1 MVVKINIQEINNHHL
16 FETFN
21 TIKQSKKCVVITG
34 AGISCSG
41 GVPDFRSAGGI
52 YDMIKQRFPGSF
64 RTGKDLFDT
73 TMLKDHK
80 SIGAFNMFMGIL
92 KERINNA
99 RPTPTHHFLKKLDDK
114 KKLVRVYTQN
124 IDNLEEVAGLATDS
138 IVIKPSNCTTK
149 AIQLHGTM
157 KFLKCSAC
165 SEVYEF
171 SKSHCE
177 RFKEGESPS
186 CPRCEQ
192 SEQKRRSAGKRSHKI
207 GILKPNIV
215 LYGDN
220 HSQEL
225 QIGKVALKDSNKAD
239 CMIIM
244 GTSLQIPGIKDLIR
258 QFAVNIHKKGG
269 KIIVVN
275 LTDIVKTK
283 EMFDMVDY
291 FVQGTTDE
299 WVSMLEEELN
309 EPKAVNNKRKLREIE
324 NINIIDF
331 TKSKQQKTADSND
344 NTDIKRKTSY
354 TYYYNE
360 LQPED
365 IEDNLINDNK
375 LSGLSLVADQL
386 KKLKDD
392 DEVNFQERAVVMEA
406 APTPKLDDNKLNE
419 GKSGDIDV
427 FSPYGTISKSDQLYI
442 SWNTTNAKV
451 KNPSKDTV
459 IITIWLKG
467 ISSDLMIQTHK
478 WYTGSIEFVPITA
491 IAPDGKTKYYAKL
504 VLVQMSVGGGIL
516 QGTSPYFTF
525 SSEHHSTTESS
536 PSITDH
542 IINLAETTAE
552 ISETP
557 TTTSTISSK

>member
-1 MVVKINIQEINNHHL
+1 MVIKINLQETNNHL
-16 FETFN
+16 LETFN

-41 GVPDFRSAGGI
+41 GIPDFRSAGGI

-64 RTGKDLFDT
+64 RSGKDLFDI

-99 RPTPTHHFLKKLDDK
+99 RPTPTHHFLKKLDNK

-138 IVIKPSNCTTK
+138 IIIKPSNCTIK

-165 SEVYEF
+165 SEMYEF

-192 SEQKRRSAGKRSHKI
+192 SEQKRRNAGKRSHKI

-225 QIGKVALKDSNKAD
+225 RIGKVAAKDSNKAD

-299 WVSMLEEELN
+299 WVSLLEEELN
-309 EPKAVNNKRKLREIE
+309 EPKAVDNKKRLREIE
-324 NINIIDF
+324 NINIVDV
-331 TKSKQQKTADSND
+331 TKSARSKQQKTADSND
-344 NTDIKRKTSY
+344 NTDIKRKTRY
-354 TYYYNE
+354 
-360 LQPED
+360 ED
-365 IEDNLINDNK
+365 YED
-375 LSGLSLVADQL
+375 
-386 KKLKDD
+386 
-392 DEVNFQERAVVMEA
+392 
-406 APTPKLDDNKLNE
+406 
-419 GKSGDIDV
+419 
-427 FSPYGTISKSDQLYI
+427 Y
-442 SWNTTNAKV
+442 
-451 KNPSKDTV
+451 
-459 IITIWLKG
+459 
-467 ISSDLMIQTHK
+467 DLMIAFENHCDFN
-478 WYTGSIEFVPITA
+478 I
-491 IAPDGKTKYYAKL
+491 KYD
-504 VLVQMSVGGGIL
+504 
-516 QGTSPYFTF
+516 F
-525 SSEHHSTTESS
+525 
-536 PSITDH
+536 
-542 IINLAETTAE
+542 
-552 ISETP
+552 
-557 TTTSTISSK
+557 

>member
-1 MVVKINIQEINNHHL
+1 
-16 FETFN
+16 
-21 TIKQSKKCVVITG
+21 
-34 AGISCSG
+34 
-41 GVPDFRSAGGI
+41 DFRSAGGI

-64 RTGKDLFDT
+64 RSGKDLFDI

-99 RPTPTHHFLKKLDDK
+99 RPTPTHHFLKKLDNK

-138 IVIKPSNCTTK
+138 IIIKPSNCTIK

-165 SEVYEF
+165 SEMYEF

-192 SEQKRRSAGKRSHKI
+192 SEQKRRNAGKRSHKI

-225 QIGKVALKDSNKAD
+225 RIGKVAAKDSNKAD

-283 EMFDMVDY
+283 EMFGQPIDPSSSSEGSGVIGKDEQASNELKANVIDGDVFDETAKITDKVMTILTPLSPAQIPIIRCVGLNYKAHAHEISQPLPKYPILFIKPSTSLQNPNDKILVPSLANNNQTDYEAELAVVLNKDCKNVDVENALNY
-291 FVQGTTDE
+291 VLGYTCANDVSARKWQGKMLGSGQWCFSKGFDTFCPIGPVLVSPKLIKNPNSLGIRTIINGKVLQNSNTKDKLISFLSKGTTLQKG
-299 WVSMLEEELN
+299 SMILTGTPEG
-309 EPKAVNNKRKLREIE
+309 VG
-324 NINIIDF
+324 F
-331 TKSKQQKTADSND
+331 TKNPP
-344 NTDIKRKTSY
+344 IF
-354 TYYYNE
+354 
-360 LQPED
+360 LQH
-365 IEDNLINDNK
+365 N
-375 LSGLSLVADQL
+375 
-386 KKLKDD
+386 
-392 DEVNFQERAVVMEA
+392 
-406 APTPKLDDNKLNE
+406 
-419 GKSGDIDV
+419 
-427 FSPYGTISKSDQLYI
+427 
-442 SWNTTNAKV
+442 
-451 KNPSKDTV
+451 DTV
-459 IITIWLKG
+459 VIEIDKI
-467 ISSDLMIQTHK
+467 
-478 WYTGSIEFVPITA
+478 GSLTNTVE
-491 IAPDGKTKYYAKL
+491 Y
-504 VLVQMSVGGGIL
+504 
-516 QGTSPYFTF
+516 
-525 SSEHHSTTESS
+525 E
-536 PSITDH
+536 
-542 IINLAETTAE
+542 N
-552 ISETP
+552 
-557 TTTSTISSK
+557 